1 MNGISSFDSNELES
15 CDVISSSND
24 NNGNTPN
31 TDNHDIYI
39 VNKIVETWQE
49 QHRVD
54 IEMRKNYAKYLIWL
68 AAGTT
73 IVIVGVFVAI
83 GLEKLKYD
91 ETTIRWF
98 LTVAYIHLLGL
109 VCVIVKY
116 LFSRDSHV
124 ILRDIADIVGKLWS
138 KSKN

>member
-54 IEMRKNYAKYLIWL
+54 IEM
-68 AAGTT
+68 
-73 IVIVGVFVAI
+73 
-83 GLEKLKYD
+83 KLS
-91 ETTIRWF
+91 I
-98 LTVAYIHLLGL
+98 
-109 VCVIVKY
+109 
-116 LFSRDSHV
+116 
-124 ILRDIADIVGKLWS
+124 
-138 KSKN
+138 